1 MCILVVFP
9 VSCSDNLVRS
19 LKDVNHNN
27 VHDDIGSEII
37 RYTRYEKD
45 QEGYANT
52 SSPLRGHSVGITASK
67 QSKIYEW
74 LLTFTTS
81 KSNTS

>member
-1 MCILVVFP
+1 MVYILVIFP

-19 LKDVNHNN
+19 LKNVNQSS
-27 VHDDIGSEII
+27 VGSEII

-67 QSKIYEW
+67 QSQIYEW
-74 LLTFTTS
+74 LLSFTMTNDTS
-81 KSNTS
+81 